1 MPLNPPPLSRA
12 AAAARLISFFVMPA
26 VVMRLASIPFLMK
39 YKSDKFAGDLA
50 IAVLDECS
58 RRAAAK
64 NKEDPENG
72 QEEGNGAAQCYLS
85 RGGDLQQ
92 LLQIH

>member
-1 MPLNPPPLSRA
+1 MIDTKRRELFSDLY
-12 AAAARLISFFVMPA
+12 
-26 VVMRLASIPFLMK
+26 RLAEYYEAPVFRAGDFEGNANWFIKAQNEALIPFLMK
-39 YKSDKFAGDLA
+39 YKNDKFAGDLA

-72 QEEGNGAAQCYLS
+72 QQ
-85 RGGDLQQ
+85 
-92 LLQIH
+92 